1 MLFIFKWIFNNIF
14 GLSSLIISLYTLWKN
29 RKHLDVYWDD
39 NILRTKP
46 HSIVAIHN
54 GEPGFYENSY
64 LTRLSVINTSPNDIA
79 FFDLRAFNPNTNIN
93 FPLVTK
99 KTFEYGKENTEV
111 FHIINGRHTRLNIP
125 EKNSGVF
132 KANSFT
138 QFDLIICIPEN
149 LKEKENINISFKIAT
164 HNHLSYRDPFS
175 ITRRKFKWFGKSYSS
190 AFDKS
195 NQRHDKS

>member
-64 LTRLSVINTSPNDIA
+64 LTRLSVINTSPNNIA
-79 FFDLRAFNPNTNIN
+79 FFDLHAFDPNTNIN

-99 KTFEYGKENTEV
+99 KTFDYKKENTKI
-111 FHIINGRHTRLNIP
+111 FQIINDNYAKLDVP

-138 QFDLIICIPEN
+138 QFDLIVCVPKD
-149 LKEKENINISFKIAT
+149 LKNKININISFKIAA
-164 HNHLSYRDPFS
+164 HNHLSYKDPFS
-175 ITRRKFKWFGKSYSS
+175 TTRKKFKWFGKSYSS
-190 AFDKS
+190 TFCKS

>member
-99 KTFEYGKENTEV
+99 K
-111 FHIINGRHTRLNIP
+111 HSSM
-125 EKNSGVF
+125 EK
-132 KANSFT
+132 K
-138 QFDLIICIPEN
+138 I
-149 LKEKENINISFKIAT
+149 LK
-164 HNHLSYRDPFS
+164 FS
-175 ITRRKFKWFGKSYSS
+175 ILLTAGILGLIFLKKIPVFLKLTLLLNST
-190 AFDKS
+190 
-195 NQRHDKS
+195 